1 MTVCEI
7 LMLVLGLIAIAA
19 IVAVT
24 LIIATYIDE
33 RNAPHF

>member
-1 MTVCEI
+1 MLMVI
-7 LMLVLGLIAIAA
+7 LTLIAIAA

-33 RNAPHF
+33 RNTPHL